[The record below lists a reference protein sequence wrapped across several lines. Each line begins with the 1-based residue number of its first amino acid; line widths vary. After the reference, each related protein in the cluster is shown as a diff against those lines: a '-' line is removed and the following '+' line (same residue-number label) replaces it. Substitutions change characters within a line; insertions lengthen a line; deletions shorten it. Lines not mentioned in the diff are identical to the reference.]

1 MLTSLKAFIAFSVM
15 AFSLSGC
22 GQNVA
27 TEPTSENASPA
38 TETAFD
44 GQLFLYIYKID
55 LPSSVDSYIN
65 CDNAQFLL
73 QQSLSKTSYYYYY
86 KTKSGGWNAALRPS
100 IGCSENPKYAGLGM
114 CVSGDAAVQVRFE
127 GRRAR
132 ISEEIEGCIF
142 ETSIDMNA
150 GVSLGSTTSSGSCSN
165 PAKEKVEKYLF
176 CSAKIPAN
184 DAVNPSS
191 PPGPVKEINQPVTVQ
206 PVKDGI
212 WNIYKSLKYVPEN
225 SNSRSVPKIEEAEIA
240 QEILTKCNVEAS
252 IDLTDGFKSFTKGLV
267 IVYSGP
273 FADISAAKVEL
284 DQAKSCGFEG
294 YSKKSSR
301 E

>member
-1 MLTSLKAFIAFSVM
+1 MY
-15 AFSLSGC
+15 
-22 GQNVA
+22 
-27 TEPTSENASPA
+27 ENS
-38 TETAFD
+38 
-44 GQLFLYIYKID
+44 
-55 LPSSVDSYIN
+55 IN
-65 CDNAQFLL
+65 
-73 QQSLSKTSYYYYY
+73 
-86 KTKSGGWNAALRPS
+86 
-100 IGCSENPKYAGLGM
+100 
-114 CVSGDAAVQVRFE
+114 
-127 GRRAR
+127 
-132 ISEEIEGCIF
+132 
-142 ETSIDMNA
+142 MNA
-150 GVSLGSTTSSGSCSN
+150 GISLGSTTSTGSCSS
-165 PAKEKVEKYLF
+165 PANEEVQKYLF
-176 CSAKIPAN
+176 CGAKIPAN

-191 PPGPVKEINQPVTVQ
+191 PPGPVTEIIQPVTIQ

-212 WNIYKSLKYVPEN
+212 CNIYKSLKYSPEN

-240 QEILTKCNVEAS
+240 QEILTECNVEAS

>member
-27 TEPTSENASPA
+27 TESTSENESTA
-38 TETAFD
+38 TGTAFD
-44 GQLFLYIYKID
+44 GQLFQYIYQIN

-73 QQSLSKTSYYYYY
+73 QKNLSKTSYFYYY
-86 KTKSGGWNAALRPS
+86 KIKGGGWNYALRPS
-100 IGCSENPKYAGLGM
+100 MGCTENPKYASIGM
-114 CVSGDAAVQVRFE
+114 CVSGDASVQVRFE

-132 ISEEIEGCIF
+132 ISTEIEGCMY
-142 ETSIDMNA
+142 ETSINMNA
-150 GVSLGSTTSSGSCSN
+150 GVSLGSTTSSGSCSS
-165 PAKEKVEKYLF
+165 PVKEKVEKYLF

-191 PPGPVKEINQPVTVQ
+191 PPGPVTEINQPVTVQ
-206 PVKDGI
+206 PVRDGI

-240 QEILTKCNVEAS
+240 QEILTKCNVDAS

>member
-1 MLTSLKAFIAFSVM
+1 
-15 AFSLSGC
+15 
-22 GQNVA
+22 
-27 TEPTSENASPA
+27 
-38 TETAFD
+38 
-44 GQLFLYIYKID
+44 
-55 LPSSVDSYIN
+55 
-65 CDNAQFLL
+65 
-73 QQSLSKTSYYYYY
+73 
-86 KTKSGGWNAALRPS
+86 
-100 IGCSENPKYAGLGM
+100 M
-114 CVSGDAAVQVRFE
+114 CVSGDASVQVRFE

-132 ISEEIEGCIF
+132 ISTEIEGCMY
-142 ETSIDMNA
+142 ETSINMNS
-150 GVSLGSTTSSGSCSN
+150 GVSLGSTTSSGSCSS
-165 PAKEKVEKYLF
+165 PPKEIVEKYLF
-176 CSAKIPAN
+176 CSAKMPAN
-184 DAVNPSS
+184 HAVNPSS
-191 PPGPVKEINQPVTVQ
+191 LPGPVTEIIQPVTTQ

-212 WNIYKSLKYVPEN
+212 WNIYKSLKYRPEN

-240 QEILTKCNVEAS
+240 QEILTECNVEAS